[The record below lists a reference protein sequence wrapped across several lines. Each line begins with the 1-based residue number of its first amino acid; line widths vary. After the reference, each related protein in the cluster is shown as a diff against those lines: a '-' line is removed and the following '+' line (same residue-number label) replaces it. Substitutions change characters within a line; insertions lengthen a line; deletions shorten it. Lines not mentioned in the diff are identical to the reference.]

1 MLVLEDI
8 NAGYRDYPVLQKVN
22 LHVQTGQFV
31 GIIGPNG
38 CGKTTLLRVIAGVL
52 RPTTGRILLEGTEM
66 RHIVRRELA
75 RTMACLSQD
84 MSLDL
89 SFSVRDV
96 VQMGRWPHLSRI
108 GRESQHDME
117 VVEHAMVAADVL
129 HLADHAITETS
140 GGERRRAFIAM
151 CLAQEPSL
159 FLLDEPTTHLDIGHQ
174 LSILDLIRGLNQR
187 DGMTVIAVFHDLNLA
202 AEYCD
207 QLLILNQGSAESFGT
222 PEEVLTPEMIQRVY
236 GAGVNV
242 ERNPVSHRP
251 HIVLSA
257 GANHPASSEKE

>member
-8 NAGYRDYPVLQKVN
+8 HAGYRDYPVLEEVSLN
-22 LHVQTGQFV
+22 VQNGQFV

-52 RPTTGRILLEGTEM
+52 RPTAGRVLLDGMDM
-66 RHIVRRELA
+66 RRIPRRKLA
-75 RTMACLSQD
+75 RTMACLAQD
-84 MSLDL
+84 MGLNL
-89 SFSVRDV
+89 SFTVRDV
-96 VQMGRWPHLSRI
+96 VQMGRWPHVRRI

-117 VVEHAMVAADVL
+117 VVERAMVAADVL
-129 HLADHAITETS
+129 HLADHAVTETS

-151 CLAQEPSL
+151 CLAQEPRL

-187 DGMTVIAVFHDLNLA
+187 DGMTVVAVFHDLNLA

-207 QLLILNQGSAESFGT
+207 QLLILNQGKAESFGT
-222 PEEVLTPEMIQRVY
+222 PEQVLTPEMIQRVY
-236 GAGVNV
+236 GAGVSV
-242 ERNPVSHRP
+242 ERNPVSLRP
-251 HIVLSA
+251 HVVLSA
-257 GANHPASSEKE
+257 GVNRQ